1 MHSATIMDGFL
12 RPTHIKIN
20 LEQIVHN
27 YHQIRRFCQRPV
39 MAILKANAY
48 GHGIIEVAKR
58 LEKESVAYFGLAY
71 LEEAVLLRKSGIE
84 TPILVLGGVIGEQ
97 IPTFIEYD
105 LTITASSVDKLKA
118 IEAAARALGTRA
130 KVHLKIDTGMERI
143 GVHYYSAEAIIQQAL
158 KCEHVLLEGIFSHF
172 ANADCLNN
180 TYSQLQLE
188 RFQMVLRSVE
198 EVGLQIPIRHMS
210 NSGAVLQFPQARFDM
225 VRVGLLLYG
234 VYPSME
240 LPRKIDVSLAMK
252 WVTRV
257 VYFKVVK
264 PNHPVSYG
272 SLWKSNKM
280 VRVVTIPV
288 GYGDGYHRRMTGS
301 AKVLIRGKR
310 YPLVGAICMDQ
321 AMVNIDWDEAYNGDE
336 VVLLGKQGESEI
348 TVEELA
354 QWAGTIPYEILT
366 SINTR
371 VSRVHEG

>member
-1 MHSATIMDGFL
+1 MHKATIMDGFL
-12 RPTHIKIN
+12 RPTHIKVD

-27 YHQIRRFCQRPV
+27 YHQIQRCCQRPI

-48 GHGIIEVAKR
+48 GHGIVEVARR
-58 LEKESVAYFGLAY
+58 LERESVSYFGLAY
-71 LEEAVLLRKSGIE
+71 LEEGVLLRKSGVK
-84 TPILVLGGVIGEQ
+84 TPILILGGVIGEQ
-97 IPTFIEYD
+97 LPTFIEHD

-118 IEAAARALGTRA
+118 IESTAKQMGKTA

-143 GVHYYSAEAIIQQAL
+143 GVHYYSATELLRQAL
-158 KCEHVLLEGIFSHF
+158 GCECVEIEGIFSHF
-172 ANADCLNN
+172 ANAD
-180 TYSQLQLE
+180 SVDDKRSHLQLE
-188 RFQMVLRSVE
+188 RFHTVLKSATE
-198 EVGLQIPIRHMS
+198 LGLHIPIRHMS
-210 NSGAVLQFPQARFDM
+210 NSGAVLQFPEARFDM

-234 VYPSME
+234 VYPSLE
-240 LPRKIDVSLAMK
+240 VPRTIDVSPAMK

-257 VYFKVVK
+257 VYFKVVQ

-272 SLWKSNKM
+272 SLWQSKTM

-301 AKVLIRGKR
+301 AEVLIRGKR

-321 AMVNIDWDEAYNGDE
+321 AMVNINWDEAFNDDE
-336 VVLLGKQGESEI
+336 VVLLGKQGEHQI

-354 QWAGTIPYEILT
+354 QWADTIPYEILT

-371 VSRVHEG
+371 VSRVYKG